1 MGLLG
6 KRDAS
11 TRRSTRLLGARA
23 WARPLAACL
32 VAGAAA
38 VSAASPAGAVVGGQP
53 ASTATYPWAVA
64 LRPPLIPFSF
74 CGGALLT
81 PTKVLTAA
89 HCADSF
95 RSVPGLLHVQAGRD
109 NMLSGGGID
118 VAVSRIWIAPGFA
131 SFTFDGQTGYR
142 NDLAVLTLSRPLP
155 YATLPLAGPHDTGLY
170 RPGTLAR
177 ILGWG
182 VTKEGALD
190 GGRLRTATVPVVAD
204 SLCAS
209 SASYGSAYNAT
220 QYTCAGNYAHGGV
233 DTCDYDSGTPLV
245 IDGRIAGVTSWGV
258 GCARPHFPGL
268 YTRVS
273 TFSNEI
279 LAQLR

>member
-11 TRRSTRLLGARA
+11 RRRASRLMGARA
-23 WARPLAACL
+23 WARPVAACL
-32 VAGAAA
+32 VAGAAG
-38 VSAASPAGAVVGGQP
+38 VGAAGPASAVVGGQP

-74 CGGALLT
+74 CGGALVT

-109 NMLSGGGID
+109 SMLGGGGTE
-118 VAVSRIWIAPGFA
+118 VAVSGIWIAPGYA

-142 NDLAVLTLSRPLP
+142 NDLAVLTLSHPLP
-155 YATLPLAGPHDTGLY
+155 YATLPLAGPHDTALY
-170 RPGTLAR
+170 RPGTPAR

-190 GGRLRTATVPVVAD
+190 GGRLRTAVVPVVAD

-209 SASYGSAYNAT
+209 SASYGSAYAAT
-220 QYTCAGNYAHGGV
+220 QYTC
-233 DTCDYDSGTPLV
+233 TPARA
-245 IDGRIAGVTSWGV
+245 ISRTEASTPATSTA
-258 GCARPHFPGL
+258 ARL
-268 YTRVS
+268 W
-273 TFSNEI
+273 
-279 LAQLR
+279 